1 MEVNMSSLNRR
12 SFLTKASAG
21 ATAIAASMSGVA
33 AGSLEAGLSS
43 SAEGVIETAAI
54 DSAPLVPNRIAVST
68 YSFFT
73 FRDGSKLTMPECID
87 TAAKMGFDG
96 VELLLVQMEDT
107 SDSMLQKL
115 KRRAFVNGL
124 DLCGMSTHQGFL
136 RPDKD
141 YRAENIKKTIDQ
153 IEMAYKLGIPTIRVN
168 TGRWGTSKSFEELM
182 NNKGVEPRLPGCTDD
197 QGFKWVIDALTEC
210 LPTAEKCGVVLG
222 LENHWGLGS
231 TAEGVLRIV
240 NAINSPWLR
249 VTMDTGNFFERRY
262 EQLEMLAPEAVF
274 IQAKTYFGGGVY
286 YTLDMDYDK
295 IAKICQGANYQGY
308 VSLEFEGKEDPWTAV
323 PKSLAALRS
332 AFGKKQS

>member
-1 MEVNMSSLNRR
+1 MSLINRR

-21 ATAIAASMSGVA
+21 ATAIAASVSGTA
-33 AGSLEAGLSS
+33 AGGMVASLTSS
-43 SAEGVIETAAI
+43 TEGTIE
-54 DSAPLVPNRIAVST
+54 SAPFVPNRIAVST

-136 RPDKD
+136 RPDSD
-141 YRAENIKKTIDQ
+141 YRNENIKKTIAQ

-182 NNKGVEPRLPGCTDD
+182 NNKGVEPRLPGCTDE

-210 LPTAEKCGVVLG
+210 LPVAEKCGVVLG

-231 TAEGVLRIV
+231 TAEGVLKIV

-249 VTMDTGNFFERRY
+249 VTIDTGNFFERRY

-286 YTLDMDYDK
+286 YTLDMDYEK
-295 IAKICQGANYQGY
+295 IAKICQGANYKGY

>member
-1 MEVNMSSLNRR
+1 MFSLNRR

-33 AGSLEAGLSS
+33 AGSLKAGLSS

-73 FRDGSKLTMPECID
+73 FQDGSKLTMPECID

-231 TAEGVLRIV
+231 TAEGVLEIV
-240 NAINSPWLR
+240 NAIDSPWLR

-274 IQAKTYFGGGVY
+274 IQAKTYYGGGVY

-295 IAKICQGANYQGY
+295 IAKICQGANYKGY

-332 AFGKKQS
+332 AFGKKQN

>member
-1 MEVNMSSLNRR
+1 MSLLNRR
-12 SFLTKASAG
+12 NFLTKASAG
-21 ATAIAASMSGVA
+21 ATAIAASVSGISA
-33 AGSLEAGLSS
+33 QTLDASLGH
-43 SAEGVIETAAI
+43 SAEGFIEAA
-54 DSAPLVPNRIAVST
+54 PFVPNRIAVST

-136 RPDKD
+136 RPNSD
-141 YRAENIKKTIDQ
+141 YRNENIKKTIAQ

-182 NNKGVEPRLPGCTDD
+182 NNKGVEPRLPGCTDE

-210 LPTAEKCGVVLG
+210 LPVAEKCGVVLG

-231 TAEGVLRIV
+231 TAEGVLKIV

-274 IQAKTYFGGGVY
+274 IQAKTYYGGGVY

-295 IAKICQGANYQGY
+295 IARICQRANYKGY
-308 VSLEFEGKEDPWTAV
+308 LSLEFEGKEDPWTAV

-332 AFGKKQS
+332 AFGKQQS